1 MVIWSGFAGE
11 KSASTSR
18 LELVRVLSFLWV
30 TTVSNRRDSR
40 LEFGAFEGR
49 GILGRRLAD
58 CEPNREMLPLPAF
71 VPGGFMCSSKRFGA
85 VPGRFRSG
93 QVGGS
98 EGRPRAGIASNCVV
112 ILRLLCG
119 CVNGTEGLRRDTRT
133 VTSYGGPKAPCSQTK
148 HRAPEI
154 RAFKKKGGPPASFLD
169 HGLEY
174 PALETFTE
182 VPQYFGFVVEAIS
195 VSQQQCPY
203 SFYLYSAL
211 NVADDWKHPLLNLSQ
226 KRRDTDL
233 LFDPYRRSDMTIAT
247 EFDLASVM
255 QDGNESG
262 TLIYCGKNMPR

>member
-30 TTVSNRRDSR
+30 TTVSNRSDSR

-112 ILRLLCG
+112 IVGLYLG
-119 CVNGTEGLRRDTRT
+119 VVNGTARLG
-133 VTSYGGPKAPCSQTK
+133 SG
-148 HRAPEI
+148 
-154 RAFKKKGGPPASFLD
+154 
-169 HGLEY
+169 
-174 PALETFTE
+174 
-182 VPQYFGFVVEAIS
+182 S
-195 VSQQQCPY
+195 VSDLGVNQASVPIQ
-203 SFYLYSAL
+203 
-211 NVADDWKHPLLNLSQ
+211 LLKGDFNE
-226 KRRDTDL
+226 RVGT
-233 LFDPYRRSDMTIAT
+233 PIITAT
-247 EFDLASVM
+247 ER
-255 QDGNESG
+255 G
-262 TLIYCGKNMPR
+262 